1 MFMFLDKVKIEC
13 KAGNGGN
20 GVVAFR
26 REKFVPNGGPSGGDG
41 GKGGDIVFEVNKNM
55 DNLGEFRF
63 KKKFKAED
71 GLAGSANNKFGKDGK
86 DLIIY
91 VPKGTVIKNASTG
104 KILADMF
111 DDDDRVVI
119 LQGGTGGRGN
129 SHFATSTRQ
138 APRFAEQGVI
148 TKSFELVLELKTLAD
163 VGLVG
168 FPNVGK
174 STLLSSVSNAR
185 PKIANYHF
193 TTLTPNIAV
202 VNGFGKSF
210 VMADIPGLISGASE
224 GLGLGI
230 DFLRHIER
238 TRLLIHVVDISGSE
252 GRNPYSDYLA
262 INKELKKYGEHVEK
276 IPQIVALNKADM
288 VVDASVIDDFKSKMP
303 KGTNVFVIS
312 AFAHTGLDE
321 LIECV
326 INTLEKL
333 PKIERAE
340 VEEANIDKRDLR
352 QFKVEKI
359 GDKLFEVTGELVF
372 EIMKRVN
379 LEDMTSNAY
388 FQKRIKNDGI
398 IDALKEIGLQEGDL
412 IRIGDY
418 ELQYFE

>member
-1 MFMFLDKVKIEC
+1 MVDDEE
-13 KAGNGGN
+13 
-20 GVVAFR
+20 
-26 REKFVPNGGPSGGDG
+26 EK
-41 GKGGDIVFEVNKNM
+41 
-55 DNLGEFRF
+55 
-63 KKKFKAED
+63 
-71 GLAGSANNKFGKDGK
+71 
-86 DLIIY
+86 
-91 VPKGTVIKNASTG
+91 
-104 KILADMF
+104 
-111 DDDDRVVI
+111 VI
-119 LQGGTGGRGN
+119 LRGGQGGRGN

-138 APRFAEQGVI
+138 APRFAEQGVV
-148 TKSFELVLELKTLAD
+148 TKPFELILELKTLAD

-202 VNGFGKSF
+202 VNAYSKSF

-224 GLGLGI
+224 GMGLGI
-230 DFLRHIER
+230 EFLRHIER
-238 TRLLIHVVDISGSE
+238 TRLLIHVVDIAGSE
-252 GRNPYSDYLA
+252 GRDPYSDYVA
-262 INKELKKYGEHVEK
+262 INKELSKFGQHVAD

-288 VVDASVIDDFKSKMP
+288 LVDDEPVKEFMSKVDN
-303 KGTNVFVIS
+303 KNIFVIS
-312 AFAHTGLDE
+312 AYSHSGLED

-326 INTLEKL
+326 IKTLEQL
-333 PKIERAE
+333 PEVKRVE
-340 VEEANIDKRDLR
+340 VEEENIDKRDLKE
-352 QFKVEKI
+352 FKVAKVSE
-359 GDKLFEVTGELVF
+359 GFFEVTGELVF

-398 IDALKEIGLQEGDL
+398 IDALIEIGLKDGDM

>member
-1 MFMFLDKVKIEC
+1 MFLDKVKIEC

-26 REKFVPNGGPSGGDG
+26 REKYVPNGGPSGGDG
-41 GKGGDIVFEVNKNM
+41 GKGGDIIFKVTQNS
-55 DNLGEFRF
+55 DNLGDFRF
-63 KKKFKAED
+63 KKKFKADNGED
-71 GLAGSANNKFGKDGK
+71 GSANNKFGKNGN
-86 DLIIY
+86 DLYIY
-91 VPKGTVIKNASTG
+91 VPKGTVIRNAVNN
-104 KILADMF
+104 KVIADMTI
-111 DDDDRVVI
+111 DDEEKVV
-119 LQGGTGGRGN
+119 LKGGIGGRGN

-148 TKSFELVLELKTLAD
+148 TKSFELILELKTLAD

-174 STLLSSVSNAR
+174 STLLSSVSNAK

-202 VNGFGKSF
+202 VNAYGSSF

-224 GLGLGI
+224 GAGLGI

-238 TRLLIHVVDISGSE
+238 TRLLVHVVDIAGSE
-252 GRNPYSDYLA
+252 GRDPLSDYYA
-262 INKELKKYGEHVEK
+262 INSELEKYGERVAN
-276 IPQIVALNKADM
+276 IPQIIALNKSDM
-288 VVDASVIDDFKSKMP
+288 LEDRYQIEKFKESIP
-303 KGTNVFVIS
+303 ESIPVFVIS
-312 AFAHTGLDE
+312 AYTHEGLDE
-321 LIECV
+321 LISCV
-326 INTLEKL
+326 INTLSKL
-333 PKIERAE
+333 PKLEKLDIEE
-340 VEEANIDKRDLR
+340 TDIDKRNLR
-352 QFKVEKI
+352 EFEVTKVSE
-359 GDKLFEVTGELVF
+359 GVFEVTGELVF

-379 LEDMTSNAY
+379 LDDMVSNAY

-398 IDALKEIGLQEGDL
+398 IDALISAGLKEGDM

>member
-1 MFMFLDKVKIEC
+1 MFLDKVKIEC

-41 GKGGDIVFEVNKNM
+41 GKGGDIIFEVNKNM
-55 DNLGEFRF
+55 NNLGEFRF

-252 GRNPYSDYLA
+252 GRDPYSDYLA

-288 VVDASVIDDFKSKMP
+288 VVDSSVIDNFKSKMP

-326 INTLEKL
+326 IKTLEKL

-340 VEEANIDKRDLR
+340 VEETNIDKRDLR

>member
-1 MFMFLDKVKIEC
+1 
-13 KAGNGGN
+13 
-20 GVVAFR
+20 
-26 REKFVPNGGPSGGDG
+26 
-41 GKGGDIVFEVNKNM
+41 
-55 DNLGEFRF
+55 
-63 KKKFKAED
+63 
-71 GLAGSANNKFGKDGK
+71 
-86 DLIIY
+86 
-91 VPKGTVIKNASTG
+91 
-104 KILADMF
+104 MF

-252 GRNPYSDYLA
+252 GRDPYSDYLA

-276 IPQIVALNKADM
+276 IPQIVALNKSDM
-288 VVDASVIDDFKSKMP
+288 VVDSSVIDDFKSKMP
-303 KGTNVFVIS
+303 KDTKVFVIS

-326 INTLEKL
+326 IKTLEKL

-340 VEEANIDKRDLR
+340 VEETNIDKRDLR

>member
-1 MFMFLDKVKIEC
+1 MFLDKVKIEC

-26 REKFVPNGGPSGGDG
+26 REKYVPNGGPSGGDG
-41 GKGGDIVFEVNKNM
+41 GNGGSIIFKVNKNM
-55 DNLGEFRF
+55 DNLGDFRF
-63 KKKFKAED
+63 KKKFKAENGED
-71 GLAGSANNKFGKDGK
+71 GSGNNKFGKSGA

-91 VPKGTVIKNASTG
+91 VPKGTVIRNAINN
-104 KILADMF
+104 KIIADMVEE
-111 DDDDRVVI
+111 DEEKVI
-119 LQGGTGGRGN
+119 LQGGQGGRGN

-138 APRFAEQGVI
+138 APRFAEQGVV
-148 TKSFELVLELKTLAD
+148 TKSFELILELKTLAD

-193 TTLTPNIAV
+193 TTLSPNIAV
-202 VNGFGKSF
+202 VNAYGDSF

-224 GLGLGI
+224 GSGLGF

-238 TRLLIHVVDISGSE
+238 TRLLVHVIDISGSE
-252 GRNPYSDYLA
+252 GRDPIDDYYA
-262 INKELKKYGEHVEK
+262 INKELANYGEKVAN
-276 IPQIVALNKADM
+276 IPQIIALNKSDM
-288 VVDASVIDDFKSKMP
+288 LVSEDDIERFKMEVGDKSP
-303 KGTNVFVIS
+303 IFVIS
-312 AFAHTGLDE
+312 AFAHTGLNE

-326 INTLEKL
+326 IKTLQTL
-333 PKIERAE
+333 PKVERLEIE
-340 VEEANIDKRDLR
+340 EENIDRRDLR
-352 QFKVEKI
+352 QFEVRKVSN
-359 GDKLFEVTGELVF
+359 GVFEVTGELVF

-379 LEDMTSNAY
+379 LDDMVSNAY

-398 IDALKEIGLQEGDL
+398 IDALLDIGLQEGDM
-412 IRIGDY
+412 IQIGDY

>member
-1 MFMFLDKVKIEC
+1 MFLDKVRIEC

-41 GKGGDIVFEVNKNM
+41 GKGGDIIFKCTKNM
-55 DNLGEFRF
+55 DNLGDFRF

-91 VPKGTVIKNASTG
+91 VPKGTVIKNASNG
-104 KILADMF
+104 KVLADMF
-111 DDDDRVVI
+111 EDEDEIV
-119 LQGGTGGRGN
+119 LLKGGQGGRGN

-138 APRFAEQGVI
+138 APRFAEQGVV
-148 TKSFELVLELKTLAD
+148 TKSFEFILELKTLAD

-202 VNGFGKSF
+202 VNAFGKSF

-224 GLGLGI
+224 GLGLGT

-238 TRLLIHVVDISGSE
+238 TRLLIHVIDVAGTE
-252 GRNPYSDYLA
+252 GRDAWLDYLA
-262 INKELKKYGEHVEK
+262 INKELAKYGDVVANL
-276 IPQIVALNKADM
+276 PQIVALNKSDM
-288 VVDASVIDDFKSKMP
+288 LTDKSIIDKFKENL
-303 KGTNVFVIS
+303 KGKSEVFVIS
-312 AFAHTGLDE
+312 AYTHSGLDE

-326 INTLEKL
+326 IKTLEKL
-333 PKIERAE
+333 PKLERVEIE
-340 VEEANIDKRDLR
+340 EENIDKRDLR
-352 QFKVEKI
+352 DFKCTKI
-359 GDKLFEVTGELVF
+359 KDGLYEVTGELVF

-398 IDALKEIGLQEGDL
+398 IDALKEIGLQEGDM

-418 ELQYFE
+418 ELEYLE

>member
-1 MFMFLDKVKIEC
+1 MFLDKVKIEC

-41 GKGGDIVFEVNKNM
+41 GKGGDVIFKCSKNL

-91 VPKGTVIKNASTG
+91 VPKGTIIRNAVSG
-104 KILADMF
+104 KIVADMF
-111 DDDDRVVI
+111 EDGDEKIV
-119 LQGGTGGRGN
+119 LKGGDGGRGN

-138 APRFAEQGVI
+138 APRFAEQGVV
-148 TKSFELVLELKTLAD
+148 TKPYELILELKTLAD

-174 STLLSSVSNAR
+174 STLLSSVSNAK

-224 GLGLGI
+224 GAGLGM

-238 TRLLIHVVDISGSE
+238 TRLLVHVIDVSGSE
-252 GRNPYSDYLA
+252 GRDPWQDYLA
-262 INKELKKYGEHVEK
+262 INKELAKYGKNVANL
-276 IPQIVALNKADM
+276 PQIVALNKSDM
-288 VVDASVIDDFKSKMP
+288 LLDKSILDKFNNEL
-303 KGTNVFVIS
+303 KGKSPVFVIS
-312 AFAHTGLDE
+312 AHTHVGLDE

-326 INTLEKL
+326 IKTLEKL
-333 PKIERAE
+333 PKIERVE
-340 VEEANIDKRDLR
+340 VEEENIDKRNLR
-352 QFKVEKI
+352 EFSVR
-359 GDKLFEVTGELVF
+359 KLGENLYEVKGELVF

-418 ELQYFE
+418 ELEYVE

>member
-1 MFMFLDKVKIEC
+1 MFLDKVKIEC

-41 GKGGDIVFEVNKNM
+41 GKGGDIIFKCTKNL

-86 DLIIY
+86 NLIIY
-91 VPKGTVIKNASTG
+91 VPKGTVIKNASNG

-111 DDDDRVVI
+111 EDGDEKII
-119 LQGGTGGRGN
+119 LRGGDGGRGN

-148 TKSFELVLELKTLAD
+148 TKSFELLLELKTLAD

-174 STLLSSVSNAR
+174 STLLSSVSNAK

-193 TTLTPNIAV
+193 TTLSPNIAV

-224 GLGLGI
+224 GAGLGI

-238 TRLLIHVVDISGSE
+238 TRLLVHVVDISGSE
-252 GRNPYSDYLA
+252 GRDPWQDYLA
-262 INKELKKYGEHVEK
+262 INKELAKYGDNVSK
-276 IPQIVALNKADM
+276 LPQIVALNKSDM
-288 VVDASVIDDFKSKMP
+288 LFDESAINDFKNKLNNKYP
-303 KGTNVFVIS
+303 VFTIS
-312 AFAHTGLDE
+312 AHTHTGLDN

-326 INTLEKL
+326 IKTLEKL
-333 PKIERAE
+333 PKIERME
-340 VEEANIDKRDLR
+340 IEEENIDKRNLKE
-352 QFKVEKI
+352 FKVAKI
-359 GDKLFEVTGELVF
+359 SDGIFEVSGELVF

-379 LEDMTSNAY
+379 LDDMTSNAY

-398 IDALKEIGLQEGDL
+398 IDALKEIGMQEGDL

-418 ELQYFE
+418 ELEYVE

>member
-1 MFMFLDKVKIEC
+1 MFLDKVKIEC

-26 REKFVPNGGPSGGDG
+26 REKYVPNGGPSGGDG
-41 GKGGDIVFEVNKNM
+41 GKGGDIIFKVSKNI
-55 DNLGEFRF
+55 DNLGDFRY
-63 KKKFKAED
+63 KKKFKATD
-71 GLAGSANNKFGKDGK
+71 GANGSANNKFGKDGD
-86 DLIIY
+86 DLVIL
-91 VPKGTVIKNASTG
+91 VPRGTVVKNATNN
-104 KILADMF
+104 KVIADMF
-111 DDDDRVVI
+111 DENDEVVV
-119 LQGGTGGRGN
+119 LKGGQGGRGN

-138 APRFAEQGVI
+138 APRFAEQGVV
-148 TKSFELVLELKTLAD
+148 TKPFELILELKTLAD

-174 STLLSSVSNAR
+174 STLLSAVSNAR

-202 VNGFGKSF
+202 VNAYSKSF

-224 GLGLGI
+224 GMGLGI

-252 GRNPYSDYLA
+252 GRDPIQDYIA
-262 INKELKKYGEHVEK
+262 INRELDKYGEKVSNL
-276 IPQIVALNKADM
+276 PQIIALNKSDM
-288 VVDASVIDDFKSKMP
+288 LEDMNVVEEFKKEVGED
-303 KGTNVFVIS
+303 KNVFVIS
-312 AFAHTGLDE
+312 AHAHIGLED

-326 INTLEKL
+326 IKTLEKL
-333 PKIERAE
+333 PKVERVE
-340 VEEANIDKRDLR
+340 VEETEIDKRNLKE
-352 QFKVEKI
+352 FFVNKVSN
-359 GDKLFEVTGELVF
+359 GVFEVTGELVF

-398 IDALKEIGLQEGDL
+398 VDALIDIGLQEGDM

>member
-1 MFMFLDKVKIEC
+1 MFLDKVKIEC

-26 REKFVPNGGPSGGDG
+26 REKYVPNGGPSGGDG
-41 GKGGDIVFEVNKNM
+41 GRGGDIIFKVSKNI

-63 KKKFKAED
+63 KKKFKADNGED
-71 GLAGSANNKFGKDGK
+71 GSANNKFGKDGHG
-86 DLIIY
+86 LIIY
-91 VPKGTVIKNASTG
+91 VPKGTVIRNATNN
-104 KILADMF
+104 KVIADMVE
-111 DDDDRVVI
+111 DDEEKVI
-119 LQGGTGGRGN
+119 LKGGQGGRGN

-138 APRFAEQGVI
+138 APRFAEQGVV
-148 TKSFELVLELKTLAD
+148 TKSFELILELKTLAD

-202 VNGFGKSF
+202 VNGFGNSF

-224 GLGLGI
+224 GAGLGI

-238 TRLLIHVVDISGSE
+238 TRLIVHVVDIAGTE
-252 GRNPYSDYLA
+252 GRNPIEDYYA
-262 INKELKKYGEHVEK
+262 INQELAKYGEKVAN
-276 IPQIVALNKADM
+276 IPQIVALNKSDM
-288 VVDASVIDDFKSKMP
+288 LEDKNVIEEFKKEL
-303 KGTNVFVIS
+303 GLQDNVFVIS
-312 AFAHTGLDE
+312 AFTHEGLDS

-326 INTLEKL
+326 IKTLAKL
-333 PKIERAE
+333 PKVERLEIE
-340 VEEANIDKRDLR
+340 EEEIDKRNLR
-352 QFKVEKI
+352 QFEVRKVSS
-359 GDKLFEVTGELVF
+359 GVFEVDGELIF

-379 LEDMTSNAY
+379 LEDMASNAY

-398 IDALKEIGLQEGDL
+398 IDALLEIGLQEGDM

>member
-1 MFMFLDKVKIEC
+1 MFLDKVKIEC

-20 GVVAFR
+20 GVIAFR
-26 REKFVPNGGPSGGDG
+26 REKYVPNGGPNGGDG
-41 GKGGDIVFEVNKNM
+41 GKGGDIIFRVSKNIN
-55 DNLGEFRF
+55 NLGDFRY

-71 GLAGSANNKFGKDGK
+71 GSAGSGNNKFGKVGA
-86 DLIIY
+86 DLYIN
-91 VPKGTVIKNASTG
+91 VPKGTVIKNAETG
-104 KILADMF
+104 KVIADMF
-111 DDDDRVVI
+111 DDDEEVI
-119 LQGGTGGRGN
+119 ILKGGQGGRGN

-138 APRFAEQGVI
+138 APRFAEQGVV
-148 TKSFELVLELKTLAD
+148 TKPFELILELKTLAD

-193 TTLTPNIAV
+193 TTLAPNIAV
-202 VNGFGKSF
+202 VNAFSKSF

-238 TRLLIHVVDISGSE
+238 TRLLVHVVDISGSE
-252 GRNPYSDYLA
+252 GRDPYEDYLA
-262 INKELKKYGEHVEK
+262 INHELEKYGESVSS
-276 IPQIVALNKADM
+276 IPQIIALNKSDM
-288 VVDASVIDDFKSKMP
+288 LEDESKIDEFKSNFEN
-303 KGTNVFVIS
+303 TENIFVIS
-312 AFAHTGLDE
+312 AHAHLGLDE
-321 LIECV
+321 LIEYV
-326 INTLEKL
+326 IKTLDKL
-333 PKIERAE
+333 PEIKRSEIEE
-340 VEEANIDKRDLR
+340 SEIDKRDLR
-352 QFKVEKI
+352 EFKVQKVES
-359 GDKLFEVTGELVF
+359 GVFEVTGELVF

-398 IDALKEIGLQEGDL
+398 IDALIEIGLQEGDM

>member
-1 MFMFLDKVKIEC
+1 MFLDKVKIEC

-41 GKGGDIVFEVNKNM
+41 GKGGDIIFKVSKNM

-86 DLIIY
+86 DLIIF
-91 VPKGTVIKNASTG
+91 VPKGTVIKNASNG
-104 KILADMF
+104 KIIADMF
-111 DDDDRVVI
+111 DDDEEVTV
-119 LQGGTGGRGN
+119 LKGGDGGRGN
-129 SHFATSTRQ
+129 SHFATPTRQ
-138 APRFAEQGVI
+138 APRFAELGVV
-148 TKSFELVLELKTLAD
+148 TKAFELVLELKTLAD

-174 STLLSSVSNAR
+174 STLLSSVSNAK

-252 GRNPYSDYLA
+252 GRDPYMDYLA
-262 INKELKKYGEHVEK
+262 INKELSRYGKHVEN
-276 IPQIVALNKADM
+276 IPQIIALNKSDM
-288 VVDASVIDDFKSKMP
+288 VFDEQVIVDFKKKVGDKP
-303 KGTNVFVIS
+303 IFVIS
-312 AFAHTGLDE
+312 AYTHTGLDE

-326 INTLEKL
+326 IKTLDKL
-333 PKIERAE
+333 PKIQKSEI
-340 VEEANIDKRDLR
+340 EEENIDKRNLKE
-352 QFKVEKI
+352 FKVEKVSNNV
-359 GDKLFEVTGELVF
+359 FEVTGELVF

>member
-1 MFMFLDKVKIEC
+1 MFLDKVKIEC

-26 REKFVPNGGPSGGDG
+26 REKYVPNGGPSGGDG
-41 GKGGDIVFEVNKNM
+41 GNGGSIIFKVNKNM
-55 DNLGEFRF
+55 DNLGDFRY
-63 KKKFKAED
+63 KKKFKAENGED
-71 GLAGSANNKFGKDGK
+71 GSGNNKFGKSGS
-86 DLIIY
+86 DLVIF
-91 VPKGTVIKNASTG
+91 VPKGTVIRNALNN
-104 KILADMF
+104 KILADMVEE
-111 DDDDRVVI
+111 DEEKVI
-119 LQGGTGGRGN
+119 LQGGQGGRGN

-148 TKSFELVLELKTLAD
+148 TKSFELILELKTLAD

-193 TTLTPNIAV
+193 TTLAPNIAV
-202 VNGFGKSF
+202 VNAYGNSF

-224 GLGLGI
+224 GSGLGF

-238 TRLLIHVVDISGSE
+238 TRLLVHVIDIAGSE
-252 GRNPYSDYLA
+252 GRDPIDDYYA
-262 INKELKKYGEHVEK
+262 INEELANYGEKVAN
-276 IPQIVALNKADM
+276 IPQIIALNKSDM
-288 VVDASVIDDFKSKMP
+288 LVSNEAVDRFKEEVGDETP
-303 KGTNVFVIS
+303 VFVIS
-312 AFAHTGLDE
+312 AHAHTGLDA

-326 INTLEKL
+326 IKTLQKL
-333 PKIERAE
+333 PKVEKLEIE
-340 VEEANIDKRDLR
+340 EENIDRRDLR
-352 QFKVEKI
+352 QFEVRKVSN
-359 GDKLFEVTGELVF
+359 GVFEVTGELVF

-379 LEDMTSNAY
+379 LDDMVSNAY

-398 IDALKEIGLQEGDL
+398 IDALLDIGLQEGDM
-412 IRIGDY
+412 IQIGDY

>member
-1 MFMFLDKVKIEC
+1 MFLDKVKIEC

-41 GKGGDIVFEVNKNM
+41 GKGGDIIFKCSKNL

-63 KKKFKAED
+63 KKKFKSED

-91 VPKGTVIKNASTG
+91 VPKGTIIRNASSG
-104 KILADMF
+104 KVIADMF
-111 DDDDRVVI
+111 EDGDEIVA
-119 LQGGTGGRGN
+119 LKGGDGGRGN

-138 APRFAEQGVI
+138 APRFAEQGVV
-148 TKSFELVLELKTLAD
+148 TKPFELILELKTLAD

-174 STLLSSVSNAR
+174 STLLASVSNAK

-202 VNGFGKSF
+202 VNAFSKSF

-252 GRNPYSDYLA
+252 GRDPWQDYLA
-262 INKELKKYGEHVEK
+262 INKELSRYGDNVAN

-288 VVDASVIDDFKSKMP
+288 VTDTSIIDDFKAKIGGKSE
-303 KGTNVFVIS
+303 VFVIS
-312 AFAHTGLDE
+312 AFAHTGLDD

-326 INTLEKL
+326 IKTLEKL
-333 PKIERAE
+333 PKIERTII
-340 VEEANIDKRDLR
+340 EEENIDKRNLR
-352 QFKVEKI
+352 EFKVEKL
-359 GDKLFEVTGELVF
+359 GEHLYSVTGELVF

-398 IDALKEIGLQEGDL
+398 IDALKDIGMEEGDI

-418 ELQYFE
+418 ELEYIE

>member
-1 MFMFLDKVKIEC
+1 M
-13 KAGNGGN
+13 N
-20 GVVAFR
+20 
-26 REKFVPNGGPSGGDG
+26 
-41 GKGGDIVFEVNKNM
+41 
-55 DNLGEFRF
+55 
-63 KKKFKAED
+63 
-71 GLAGSANNKFGKDGK
+71 ANNKFGKDGK

-91 VPKGTVIKNASTG
+91 VPKGTVIKNASSG

-252 GRNPYSDYLA
+252 GRDPYSDYLA

-326 INTLEKL
+326 IKTLEKL

>member
-1 MFMFLDKVKIEC
+1 MFLDKVKIEC

-41 GKGGDIVFEVNKNM
+41 GKGGDIIFKCSKNL
-55 DNLGEFRF
+55 DNLGDFRY

-71 GLAGSANNKFGKDGK
+71 GLAGSANNKFGKDGH
-86 DLIIY
+86 DLIIF
-91 VPKGTVIKNASTG
+91 VPKGTVIKNASNG
-104 KILADMF
+104 KVIADMF
-111 DDDDRVVI
+111 DDGDEVVV
-119 LQGGTGGRGN
+119 LKGGQGGRGN
-129 SHFATSTRQ
+129 SHFATPTRQ
-138 APRFAEQGVI
+138 APRFAEQGIV

-163 VGLVG
+163 VGLIG

-174 STLLSSVSNAR
+174 SSLLSAVSNAR

-202 VNGFGKSF
+202 VNAFGKSF

-224 GLGLGI
+224 GLGLGM

-238 TRLLIHVVDISGSE
+238 TRLLVHVIDVASTE
-252 GRNPYSDYLA
+252 GRDPWQDYLA
-262 INKELKKYGEHVEK
+262 INRELEKYGTRVSTL
-276 IPQIVALNKADM
+276 PQIIALNKADM
-288 VVDASVIDDFKSKMP
+288 LVDPSVVDDFKAKIGDKSP
-303 KGTNVFVIS
+303 VFVIS
-312 AFAHTGLDE
+312 AHAHTGLEE

-326 INTLEKL
+326 IKSLEKL
-333 PKIERAE
+333 PKIERVE
-340 VEEANIDKRDLR
+340 VEEENIDKRNLR
-352 QFKVEKI
+352 EFKVSKI
-359 GDKLFEVTGELVF
+359 SDGLFEVTGELVF

-418 ELQYFE
+418 ELQYIE

>member
-1 MFMFLDKVKIEC
+1 MFLDKVKIEC

-26 REKFVPNGGPSGGDG
+26 REKYVPNGGPNGGDG
-41 GKGGDIVFEVNKNM
+41 GRGGDIIFKVSKDM
-55 DNLGEFRF
+55 DNLGDFRF
-63 KKKFKAED
+63 KKKFKAENGED
-71 GLAGSANNKFGKDGK
+71 GSGNNKFGKNGES
-86 DLIIY
+86 LYIF
-91 VPKGTVIKNASTG
+91 VPRGTVIRNASNN
-104 KILADMF
+104 KVIADMVEI
-111 DDDDRVVI
+111 DEEKVI
-119 LQGGTGGRGN
+119 LKGGLGGRGN

-138 APRFAEQGVI
+138 APRFAEQGVV
-148 TKSFELVLELKTLAD
+148 TKPFELILELKTLAD

-202 VNGFGKSF
+202 VNAYGSSF

-224 GLGLGI
+224 GAGLGI

-238 TRLLIHVVDISGSE
+238 TRLLVHVVDIAGTE
-252 GRNPYSDYLA
+252 GRNPLDDYYA
-262 INKELKKYGEHVEK
+262 INSELEQYGENVAN
-276 IPQIVALNKADM
+276 IPQIVALNKSDM
-288 VVDASVIDDFKSKMP
+288 LIDRSDIDKFKQSISKDIP
-303 KGTNVFVIS
+303 VFVIS
-312 AFAHTGLDE
+312 AYTHEGLEE

-326 INTLEKL
+326 IKTLAKL
-333 PKIERAE
+333 PKVERLE
-340 VEEANIDKRDLR
+340 VEEVEIDKRNLR
-352 QFKVEKI
+352 DFQVK
-359 GDKLFEVTGELVF
+359 KLSEGVFEVTGELVF

-379 LEDMTSNAY
+379 LDDMVSNAY

-398 IDALKEIGLQEGDL
+398 IDALLNIGLKEGDM
-412 IRIGDY
+412 INIGDY